1 MAMNIVAIILAVVCV
16 AAGEPAGGHK
26 DLAMMNNKVN

>member
-16 AAGEPAGGHK
+16 AAGVACWWTQRPVDDE
-26 DLAMMNNKVN
+26 

>member
-16 AAGEPAGGHK
+16 AAGGACMWTQRPGGYE
-26 DLAMMNNKVN
+26 

>member
-1 MAMNIVAIILAVVCV
+1 MAMNIVAIILAVVLQQE
-16 AAGEPAGGHK
+16 EPAGGHK